1 MLTSICNL
9 LKDDE
14 KTNFFVHYWALKTIG
29 DIAMHFKDL
38 KESTQAFVKAK
49 HLCEFFDKLEHKMII
64 YKQLGYLYRIQKEHM
79 KAASCF
85 KKMLQLAWFN
95 GDQKSELE
103 AYDNIGCEYFYIG
116 NLKKAKF
123 YNDKVCFGDIEMPGS
138 IMRKVA
144 VQILET
150 RL

>member
-1 MLTSICNL
+1 
-9 LKDDE
+9 
-14 KTNFFVHYWALKTIG
+14 
-29 DIAMHFKDL
+29 MHFKDL